1 MRVSGTCRSSLLW
14 VLVFLG
20 LPVGA
25 AWGASGGITVLP
37 DSSVFIQIFNFIF
50 LILALNVLVYKPIRR
65 ILVERKQKIDGLEG
79 TIDGL
84 HGDAQK
90 SENDYVMGIKEARIT
105 GLGEKTTL
113 INAAESE
120 EKQIIDRINQK
131 ASEELAI
138 IRKKIT
144 KDIDDVRTSLQK
156 DVDSFVEAIG
166 QKILGRSV

>member
-14 VLVFLG
+14 MLVFLG

-37 DSSVFIQIFNFIF
+37 DSSVFIQIANFIF

-84 HGDAQK
+84 YDNAQK
-90 SENDYVMGIKEARIT
+90 SENDYVMGIREARVK
-105 GLGEKTTL
+105 GLGEKTSL
-113 INAAESE
+113 INAAEGE

-131 ASEELAI
+131 ASEELSN
-138 IRKKIT
+138 IRSQIT

-166 QKILGRSV
+166 RKILGRSV